1 MICNHFAGKK
11 GYIRW
16 RDFDTAIEAAFT
28 TKNLE
33 KNIDVPVGTGR
44 TQTFYG
50 APTQKELLT

>member
-50 APTQKELLT
+50 APT